1 MEAGLLVPLAA
12 STGKVAKQR
21 MIEETADLCTGAYDL
36 VDELW
41 R

>member
-1 MEAGLLVPLAA
+1 MSACDPQRTLAVLVAYGSLLLTKGP
-12 STGKVAKQR
+12 R
-21 MIEETADLCTGAYDL
+21 RDFTGAYDL